1 MKSQDRMLG
10 VLLLLL
16 AVTLTVSGCGCLS
29 DDTQVQS
36 NNTSDITDQSV
47 AVNATS
53 DETNATGITENS
65 SSTTEG
71 INDMDD
77 INASPS
83 LDNMS
88 SSLLENKTQSNIT
101 VITDSNSVYNNNLT
115 AAGSVTKSTTGPVV
129 SEYEIKL
136 NLTNT
141 GAPFSFDCAQ
151 VAFDNGKGG
160 AYIYTKRDTV
170 HTSTDGERLNFVKI
184 ARGETF
190 TESFE
195 SYGNEK
201 ELLQNSDTGKLAVHI
216 SLYMG
221 DPTLENS
228 TASFHTVI
236 PSSKELVNDRE
247 YQLTFTDFETAQ
259 KEANP
264 SFVLRAKS

>member
-1 MKSQDRMLG
+1 MKSQDKMLG
-10 VLLLLL
+10 GLLLLL
-16 AVTLTVSGCGCLS
+16 AVTLIVSGCGCLS

-47 AVNATS
+47 AVNAAS
-53 DETNATGITENS
+53 DETNATGITGNS
-65 SSTTEG
+65 SGTTEG
-71 INDMDD
+71 INGTGD
-77 INASPS
+77 INASPG
-83 LDNMS
+83 LDDMS
-88 SSLLENKTQSNIT
+88 SSLLEYETQSNTTI
-101 VITDSNSVYNNNLT
+101 VIDSNSEYNNNLT
-115 AAGSVTKSTTGPVV
+115 AAGSVTKSTTGPVA

-160 AYIYTKRDTV
+160 AYIYTKKRTV
-170 HTSTDGERLNFVKI
+170 YTTEDGKTLNFVEI

-201 ELLQNSDTGKLAVHI
+201 ELLQDSDTGKLAVHI

-236 PSSKELVNDRE
+236 PRSEELVNDIE
-247 YQLTFTDFETAQ
+247 YQLTFKDFETAQ

-264 SFVLRAKS
+264 SFVL

>member
-1 MKSQDRMLG
+1 MKSQDKMLG
-10 VLLLLL
+10 GLLLLL
-16 AVTLTVSGCGCLS
+16 AVTLIVSGCGCLS

-36 NNTSDITDQSV
+36 NNTSDITNQSV
-47 AVNATS
+47 AVNAVS
-53 DETNATGITENS
+53 NETNATEIAENP

-71 INDMDD
+71 INGTED
-77 INASPS
+77 INASHS

-88 SSLLENKTQSNIT
+88 ISSLGNKTQSNIT
-101 VITDSNSVYNNNLT
+101 IVIDSNSKYNNNLT

-141 GAPFSFDCAQ
+141 GAPFSFNCAQ

-160 AYIYTKRDTV
+160 AYFYTKRHTV
-170 HTSTDGERLNFVKI
+170 YTSADGERLNFVKI

-201 ELLQNSDTGKLAVHI
+201 ELLQNSDTGKLSVHI

-236 PSSKELVNDRE
+236 PRSEELVNDRE

-264 SFVLRAKS
+264 SFVLRAK